1 MEHLTEIVLLF
12 GAALGAACLAR
23 LLRAPTIIGFIAAG
37 LVLGPAGF
45 GLIHEE
51 AVHFYAE
58 LGLMLLL
65 FTVGLELSPEP
76 LLRMGRRLLT
86 AATLQIAATAL
97 AAGLLMRLVW
107 PMGGSAA
114 AVVGVAVAL
123 SSTAIVLKQLSD
135 RGEADTPAG
144 GLTIGI
150 LIVQDIAVVLV
161 MLLLPLTVGAGGP
174 WWLVVG
180 RAALALG
187 SLAGATFVARMLL
200 PWLLRMVFRGGGL
213 ELMTL
218 FALVMACTG
227 AWLASLANWS
237 WALGSCIAGLLLAQT
252 DLRHQLRAEITP
264 FRDAFNA
271 LFFVSLGMLL
281 DRATA
286 TAYAGPLVL
295 AVVVTLIGK
304 TALTAGA
311 VLASGWPLRLSL
323 TVGLSLCT
331 VSEFGYV
338 LAREAQ
344 QLGLVPADVLH
355 FVVAWALGTMLLG
368 AGLVPFAATIAGGLA
383 RRLQPDRP
391 VGGAVSSPHGEL
403 ALQDH
408 VVIVGYGINGRN
420 LARVLRATG
429 IPYSVIEMNRAI
441 AERARGDGGG
451 AVVVGDAT
459 RLSILERAGFMTA
472 RALVVAVADQHSVRR
487 TVAQAHAARPDLYIL
502 ARTRY
507 VAELE
512 PLRRL
517 GARSVIPEEFETS
530 IEIFSHVLKE
540 FGIPDNVIGQQVTLV
555 RAGQYA
561 MLRGLAIDAAARA
574 EWIRMLELAV
584 TQTHMLLP
592 DSPAAG
598 RTIREV
604 DLRARTGVTIVAVT
618 RNGQPTPNPP
628 PELALQAGDVLVL
641 VGTHRQLAAAREAL
655 DAPRVE

>member
-1 MEHLTEIVLLF
+1 VDHLTEIVVLF
-12 GAALGAACLAR
+12 GAALGAACVAR

-37 LVLGPAGF
+37 LVLGPAGS
-45 GLIHEE
+45 GLIHED

-76 LLRMGRRLLT
+76 LLRMGRRLLS
-86 AATLQIAATAL
+86 AAMLQIAATAL
-97 AAGLLMRLVW
+97 AAGVVMRLLW
-107 PMGGSAA
+107 PMSGWAA

-135 RGEADTPAG
+135 RGETDTPAG

-161 MLLLPLTVGAGGP
+161 MLLLPLTVKTGGP
-174 WWLVVG
+174 WYLAVG
-180 RAALALG
+180 KALLALA
-187 SLAGATFVARMLL
+187 SLAVATVVARLLL

-227 AWLASLANWS
+227 AWLASLAGWS

-281 DRATA
+281 DGPTA
-286 TAYAGPLVL
+286 MRYAGPL
-295 AVVVTLIGK
+295 AIAIVVTLVAK
-304 TALTAGA
+304 TVLTAGA
-311 VLASGWPLRLSL
+311 VLVSGWPLRLSL

-344 QLGLVPADVLH
+344 KLELVPDEALK
-355 FVVAWALGTMLLG
+355 FLVAWALGTMLLG
-368 AGLVPFAATIAGGLA
+368 AGLVPFAARMAGAIAG
-383 RRLQPDRP
+383 RMQPDRADAAP
-391 VGGAVSSPHGEL
+391 LSPHGEPL
-403 ALQDH
+403 RDH
-408 VVIVGYGINGRN
+408 VVIVGYGVNGHN
-420 LARVLRATG
+420 LARVLRAIG

-441 AERARGDGGG
+441 AERARGEGGL
-451 AVVVGDAT
+451 VVVGDST
-459 RLSILERAGFMTA
+459 RRSILEQAGLSSA

-487 TVAQAHAARPDLYIL
+487 AVAQAHAARPDLYIL

-512 PLRRL
+512 PLRKL

-530 IEIFSHVLKE
+530 IEIFSHVLQE
-540 FGIPDNVIGQQVTLV
+540 FGVPDNVIDQQVTLV

-561 MLRGLAIDAAARA
+561 MLRGRAVDSAARA
-574 EWIRMLELAV
+574 EWMRMLELAV
-584 TQTHMLLP
+584 TQTHMLAP
-592 DSPAAG
+592 DSPYAG
-598 RTIREV
+598 RTIREA
-604 DLRARTGVTIVAVT
+604 DLRARIGVTIVAIT
-618 RNGQPTPNPP
+618 RNGQPMPNPP
-628 PELALQAGDVLVL
+628 ADMVLQAGDVLVL
-641 VGTHRQLAAAREAL
+641 VGTHRQLAETRGAL
-655 DAPRVE
+655 EPPESQEPT